1 MDLRRLRIG
10 ELMLCAAGGA
20 LLASLFLPWYGTA
33 GGTLTGFQSLA
44 VLDLVLALI
53 ALAALSLLPI
63 TAGQR
68 VPAVP
73 IALEALVTGAG
84 IVAVLL
90 VLAPLLWRRTHPLGA
105 VVASFGLLTV
115 VDKVRILASVKSAW
129 QGRVTTVWPR
139 QGHYA
144 LDVADVARYPAPD
157 VTLER
162 IGDLVD
168 QHLDGLLAAGKTP
181 ASG

>member
-33 GGTLTGFQSLA
+33 GGTLTAFQSLA
-44 VLDLVLALI
+44 PLDLVLALI

-84 IVAVLL
+84 IVAVVL
-90 VLAPLLWRRTHPLGA
+90 VVFRILWLPGEADGREWALWLALAGA
-105 VVASFGLLTV
+105 AGIVAGGLVGMRDERPSPPGRHVDSSGRPVASPPEVEKL
-115 VDKVRILASVKSAW
+115 
-129 QGRVTTVWPR
+129 
-139 QGHYA
+139 
-144 LDVADVARYPAPD
+144 PAPRP
-157 VTLER
+157 E
-162 IGDLVD
+162 G
-168 QHLDGLLAAGKTP
+168 A
-181 ASG
+181 